1 MNKRIMKIV
10 DVLLKQDSYI
20 TIDKISEELAVSNKT
35 IRNDLQIVDQY
46 LEENNLKLIKKT
58 GVGIRIDGKVRDKL
72 HVLESVREKNKTLAD
87 YSPQARKIFI
97 GMQLSAFDSCR
108 IYELNSCLYPVPPF
122 TRTFSP

>member
-46 LEENNLKLIKKT
+46 LEENNLKLIKKS
-58 GVGIRIDGKVRDKL
+58 RR
-72 HVLESVREKNKTLAD
+72 R
-87 YSPQARKIFI
+87 
-97 GMQLSAFDSCR
+97 
-108 IYELNSCLYPVPPF
+108 YPY
-122 TRTFSP
+122 

>member
-1 MNKRIMKIV
+1 MKIV

-72 HVLESVREKNKTLAD
+72 HVLESVREIKRLPIIPHRHVK
-87 YSPQARKIFI
+87 F
-97 GMQLSAFDSCR
+97 LSGCS
-108 IYELNSCLYPVPPF
+108 
-122 TRTFSP
+122 

>member
-46 LEENNLKLIKKT
+46 LEENNLKLIKT
-58 GVGIRIDGKVRDKL
+58 RR
-72 HVLESVREKNKTLAD
+72 R
-87 YSPQARKIFI
+87 
-97 GMQLSAFDSCR
+97 
-108 IYELNSCLYPVPPF
+108 YPY
-122 TRTFSP
+122 

>member
-58 GVGIRIDGKVRDKL
+58 GVGIRIDARIGKCTG
-72 HVLESVREKNKTLAD
+72 EK
-87 YSPQARKIFI
+87 
-97 GMQLSAFDSCR
+97 
-108 IYELNSCLYPVPPF
+108 
-122 TRTFSP
+122 

>member
-72 HVLESVREKNKTLAD
+72 HV
-87 YSPQARKIFI
+87 
-97 GMQLSAFDSCR
+97 
-108 IYELNSCLYPVPPF
+108 
-122 TRTFSP
+122 

>member
-58 GVGIRIDGKVRDKL
+58 GVGIRIYGKVRD
-72 HVLESVREKNKTLAD
+72 NA
-87 YSPQARKIFI
+87 
-97 GMQLSAFDSCR
+97 CR
-108 IYELNSCLYPVPPF
+108 LFP
-122 TRTFSP
+122 TGT

>member
-58 GVGIRIDGKVRDKL
+58 GVGQAARIGKCTG
-72 HVLESVREKNKTLAD
+72 EK
-87 YSPQARKIFI
+87 
-97 GMQLSAFDSCR
+97 
-108 IYELNSCLYPVPPF
+108 
-122 TRTFSP
+122 

>member
-46 LEENNLKLIKKT
+46 LEENHLRLIKKT
-58 GVGIRIDGKVRDKL
+58 GVGIRIEGSVNDKL
-72 HVLESVREKNKTLAD
+72 HILESA
-87 YSPQARKIFI
+87 
-97 GMQLSAFDSCR
+97 AFC
-108 IYELNSCLYPVPPF
+108 LPCHNSQGYPVAYQG
-122 TRTFSP
+122 SGNL